1 MKYVPSIS
9 VNLKK
14 LCDINELSRRIE
26 QENLSIDTAFE
37 RLQEIQKAK
46 NEPVWELVFSSGV
59 GAAAFGYLFGG
70 SLWDCLAAFVCG
82 VILQLFFSFLDEKQV
97 NISKVLLDII
107 GGLLVTVICVVLNR
121 IGVSEHLDL
130 AITGAIIPI
139 RVWLLPMESVTLWM
153 VIICQDVSGFL
164 MPFWYFVPLP
174 LVWGWG
180 SNYKEEKSIC

>member
-1 MKYVPSIS
+1 M
-9 VNLKK
+9 
-14 LCDINELSRRIE
+14 
-26 QENLSIDTAFE
+26 
-37 RLQEIQKAK
+37 
-46 NEPVWELVFSSGV
+46 FSSGV

-130 AITGAIIPI
+130 AITGAIIPMIPGVAFTNGI
-139 RVWLLPMESVTLWM
+139 RDIVDGDYLSGCVRLLDA
-153 VIICQDVSGFL
+153 I
-164 MPFWYFVPLP
+164 
-174 LVWGWG
+174 LVFC
-180 SNYKEEKSIC
+180 SIAIGVGLGLKL